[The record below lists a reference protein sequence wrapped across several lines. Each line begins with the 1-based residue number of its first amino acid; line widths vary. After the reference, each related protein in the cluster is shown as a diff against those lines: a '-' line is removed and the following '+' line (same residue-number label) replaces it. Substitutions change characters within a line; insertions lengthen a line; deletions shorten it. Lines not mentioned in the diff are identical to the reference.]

1 MTLRLKPH
9 YPLAGER
16 LQLRPCEDADL
27 DALYEIYRREDV
39 ARYLYTPP
47 FSRKQTAGRLARARR
62 QTVIDDTH
70 DGLYLAA
77 ERLDSGG
84 LVGTFTLFLASRDYQ
99 QGEIGYMLHPDQQG
113 HGFAT
118 DGARI
123 MLRLGFE
130 QLGLH
135 RIVARLDAR
144 NTASARVAERVGM
157 RREAH
162 LRENELVKGEWT
174 DELIYALLAEEWRAG
189 GMAR

>member
-1 MTLRLKPH
+1 MRLRLKPH
-9 YPLAGER
+9 YPLAGDR
-16 LQLRPCEDADL
+16 LQLRPCVEADL
-27 DALYEIYRREDV
+27 DAMYDIYRRADV

-47 FSRKQTAGRLARARR
+47 FSREQVAERLARQGG
-62 QTVIDDTH
+62 QTVIDDTR

-77 ERLDSGG
+77 ERLDSGE
-84 LVGTFTLFLASRDYQ
+84 LVGTFTLFVLSRDHQ
-99 QGEIGYMLHPDQQG
+99 QGEIGYLLHPDQQG

-118 DGARI
+118 EGARI

-144 NTASARVAERVGM
+144 NTASTRVAERLGM

-174 DELIYALLAEEWRAG
+174 DELVYALLASEWSAG
-189 GMAR
+189 RVAH